1 MQVSMRLH
9 RQSSGDTCECHVCT
23 TCVTHV
29 LHEHLLYKLHRN
41 TLSLSI
47 QGALKVGTPLGQ
59 CNYRPQTKGQVR
71 GSQWWPL
78 YRGYTVGY
86 IASCVNITL
95 EPTIFLHSGSQWACS
110 TATASSV
117 LRGNHLFS
125 LEISN
130 HVARRMRSAGPVQS
144 NSKT

>member
-1 MQVSMRLH
+1 MQSH
-9 RQSSGDTCECHVCT
+9 F
-23 TCVTHV
+23 
-29 LHEHLLYKLHRN
+29 
-41 TLSLSI
+41 SI
-47 QGALKVGTPLGQ
+47 KDRHADHNGGH
-59 CNYRPQTKGQVR
+59 YI
-71 GSQWWPL
+71 

-86 IASCVNITL
+86 IASRVNITL